1 MPEYTVIALFLI
13 NFCISDCLH
22 CATKKYD
29 PKVTLNKPSVLDG
42 IWAADSES
50 ELCFALS
57 RQDFKLF
64 AFFNFFKISKIRRIG
79 TYQVFERTHISAN
92 ALVLLILLCTY
103 LYVSY
108 RF

>member
-1 MPEYTVIALFLI
+1 MYR
-13 NFCISDCLH
+13 LH

-50 ELCFALS
+50 ELRFALS

-64 AFFNFFKISKIRRIG
+64 AFF
-79 TYQVFERTHISAN
+79 
-92 ALVLLILLCTY
+92 
-103 LYVSY
+103 
-108 RF
+108 